1 MSKVKNIVFVLF
13 FLLFLTSLFGQEV
26 PGALSGDNA
35 VKNEPGEL
43 VLDFAELARD
53 PSPTKLDLTDYVELV
68 YSGASNIVKAEDMVL
83 DLGISNWNVLLTP
96 SSRMQAY
103 VKNSVVA
110 PAVVKGESKRYA
122 GDTILGV
129 RVLFPSHS
137 QSSAMILP
145 PFKIPFYSGEDGN
158 QFLGKGLID
167 NVKTMREVKVTVYS
181 LGHEVDLEVLFEDM
195 SGMEYVYPLGTLRFK
210 GWADLVWSNPNYLPG
225 ISAITGKDNIP
236 NYPLPSSKMRFKAFR
251 VSKSHSSKDQNLI
264 FYVKDVRVIYDKLS
278 VSLDSDIDN
287 ESVFKIYETRGAE
300 SLRKLKAQEALKK
313 VLKIK
318 ENVSMP
324 DESFQDFLE
333 KGSND
338 ESGAPRTKEQ

>member
-1 MSKVKNIVFVLF
+1 MAKVKNIIFVLF
-13 FLLFLTSLFGQEV
+13 FLIFLSPLFGQET
-26 PGALSGDNA
+26 SGISSSDN
-35 VKNEPGEL
+35 VSNIEPGEL

-53 PSPTKLDLTDYVELV
+53 PSSTKLDLTDYIDLV
-68 YSGASNIVKAEDMVL
+68 YSGASDIVKPEDMVL
-83 DLGISNWNVLLTP
+83 DLGINNWTVLLTP
-96 SSRMQAY
+96 SARMQAY

-137 QSSAMILP
+137 RSSAMILP
-145 PFKIPFYSGEDGN
+145 PFKIPFYAGEDGK

-167 NVKTMREVKVTVYS
+167 NVKTMKEVKVTVYS
-181 LGHEVDLEVLFEDM
+181 LGHDVDLEVLFEDM
-195 SGMEYVYPLGTLRFK
+195 SGMEYAYPLGTLRFK

-225 ISAITGKDNIP
+225 VSVRMTRDNIP

-251 VSKSHSSKDQNLI
+251 VLKSHSSGDQNFI
-264 FYVKDVRVIYDKLS
+264 FYVKDVRVIYDKLT

-287 ESVFKIYETRGAE
+287 ESIFKIYKTRGTE
-300 SLRKLKAQEALKK
+300 SLRKLKAQEALKR

-318 ENVSMP
+318 EDVSMP
-324 DESFQDFLE
+324 DESFRDLLE

-338 ESGAPRTKEQ
+338 GSGARTQEK